1 MPPLHRRLR
10 EERVRGHTAF
20 LCGQG
25 QDGDRAAHTH
35 RRSQRELSHKLTRLG
50 DLQISSGTMNPPP
63 HLSPSASRRA
73 PPPTLRSRPLLP
85 LPSLGPISG
94 ILRPIPPTPSQATFI
109 TRAFRPL
116 TSQLQQEPPPL
127 SPRTVGSSSTHS
139 SLLSHFARPPT
150 TGIPWP
156 FSPSRS
162 GCPLAPHPFL
172 FKLPPPVSLTSQSHH
187 ESPPRSPAQVEGSQ
201 GFLPQPEK
209 GLEMMD
215 VSLGELWELVM
226 DREARCDAIHG
237 VAKSRTRL
245 SD

>member
-1 MPPLHRRLR
+1 M
-10 EERVRGHTAF
+10 F
-20 LCGQG
+20 LSR
-25 QDGDRAAHTH
+25 GDRD
-35 RRSQRELSHKLTRLG
+35 LG
-50 DLQISSGTMNPPP
+50 V
-63 HLSPSASRRA
+63 
-73 PPPTLRSRPLLP
+73 LRSRPLLP

-150 TGIPWP
+150 TGISWP

-172 FKLPPPVSLTSQSHH
+172 FKLPPPPSRAPVSPLIEPPLPHPLLGFRPLPCAEWNCPYSITAASASPPPLRSPLQ
-187 ESPPRSPAQVEGSQ
+187 EGSPPRPHLPLWDFPLLFSLPHPPPAG
-201 GFLPQPEK
+201 LPRAP
-209 GLEMMD
+209 
-215 VSLGELWELVM
+215 
-226 DREARCDAIHG
+226 
-237 VAKSRTRL
+237 
-245 SD
+245 

>member
-63 HLSPSASRRA
+63 HLSHSASRRA

-172 FKLPPPVSLTSQSHH
+172 FKLPPPPSRAPVSPLIEPPLPHPLLGFRPLPCAEWNCPYSITAASA
-187 ESPPRSPAQVEGSQ
+187 SPPPLRSPLQEGGRLQS
-201 GFLPQPEK
+201 
-209 GLEMMD
+209 MR
-215 VSLGELWELVM
+215 SLRVRH
-226 DREARCDAIHG
+226 D
-237 VAKSRTRL
+237 
-245 SD
+245 